1 MNLDPGIYKTN
12 IGIVLLNSGTLQIK
26 IEHSINNFKKIS
38 NAIERAL
45 HNFIVPKEFRN
56 SDVEDVQVF
65 KIDKN
70 KHFVLSQRLNETIY
84 EIMTHEK
91 SETIDDESNEIM
103 IFKSLVKSEDN
114 DVTRLSMDFLPK
126 RPGVNRVY
134 AEYRS
139 NIESSFEAYEDINDY
154 YDNMQLKALK
164 KHKHQIDMAIKE
176 TKLKL
181 GNGYVRA
188 FFTYSLYDFN
198 FMYL

>member
-1 MNLDPGIYKTN
+1 MNLEPGIYKTN

-26 IEHSINNFKKIS
+26 IEHSIYNFKKIS

-84 EIMTHEK
+84 DIMTHEK

-103 IFKSLVKSEDN
+103 IFKSLVKKEDD
-114 DVTRLSMDFLPK
+114 DVTRLSLDFLPK

-134 AEYRS
+134 AECRS
-139 NIESSFEAYEDINDY
+139 NMELSFEAYEAINDY
-154 YDNMQLKALK
+154 YVNMELRAVK
-164 KHKHQIDMAIKE
+164 KHQKQIDMAIKQ
-176 TKLKL
+176 TQRKL

-188 FFTYSLYDFN
+188 LFANTL
-198 FMYL
+198 